1 MANMIDII
9 VNATDNASRQIDRIN
24 DSINRLGGSA
34 GKVTGVLAGMSG
46 SIAGLAPAV
55 AGVGALASTFASAGI
70 GAVAFGAVAVSS
82 ISGVVEASE
91 EIAKIE
97 EKIAQADSA
106 KERIKYQK
114 ELQQVMAGLNEHE
127 KKALSSLQEFQ
138 GWWGSFT
145 SQFDPQVFGVMA
157 QGLDLVRNTMT
168 ALTPAIT
175 SVGNVLNGFLE
186 RVNKGF
192 QTESAKQFFEYI
204 NSSAGSNLEALLTT
218 AGNLFMGFFGILRAF
233 QPLSQQF
240 NGGMVQMSENF
251 RKWGESLA
259 SSQGFQNFVAY
270 VQANTPPLLNLIKN
284 LWSFLVQ
291 LVQALAPLG
300 SAVLQVASSF
310 AQWLAQSNFMSTALN
325 LLKQAGQLLL
335 DNLSALKV
343 VLASVVAGFI
353 AFKVISTIVT
363 LVTTA
368 INIFKTLRT
377 TFIAVRTAV
386 MGLNMAFLA
395 NPITWVIAS
404 IVALIAIGVLL
415 WKNWDT
421 VKAKAL
427 ELWNCMKQA
436 WEGIKTAT
444 SQAITN
450 IITAV
455 TQWAS
460 NMWTKITQMWEQIK
474 TAFSNGVT
482 ATINLFKRLPMMVI
496 NAVIYMVG
504 FVIGLIVGFMIEM
517 ASAVSQGITKVVQ
530 FFQQLPSRVM
540 AFINNLKTSAVNGFK
555 TMMSNAKSAV
565 NSGINNVLSFFRSLP
580 SKVMSFINNLKNNL
594 VNGFKTMMNNA
605 KSAVNSGINNVVSF
619 FRSLPSKVMSFITSL
634 GSRLRS
640 GFTSMMNNA
649 KSAVSNGVR
658 NIISA
663 VKNFVS
669 SFLSAGK
676 GLLDAFVKGIKN
688 GISKAIGAVKDGM
701 SAIRDFL
708 PFSPAKKGALSDLD
722 KSGESFFPTFADG
735 MAGGLRP
742 MLRMAE
748 KGMGQLNSTLS
759 QPAETME
766 RLQGFN
772 FGQMRQSLDINIQ
785 VSGGVEVDGN
795 RTRQD
800 SQRITETVSGSV
812 DDVLRDL
819 RQAIRKR

>member
-9 VNATDNASRQIDRIN
+9 VNATDNASREIEGVHRAIE
-24 DSINRLGGSA
+24 RLGDSG
-34 GKVTGVLAGMSG
+34 GKVSIALAGVAG
-46 SIAGLAPAV
+46 AIAGLAPAV

-82 ISGVVEASE
+82 IGGVVAASE
-91 EIAKIE
+91 EIAEIE
-97 EKIAQADSA
+97 EKIKQADSA

-138 GWWGSFT
+138 SWWGGFT
-145 SQFDPQVFGVMA
+145 SQFDPQVFGIFSE
-157 QGLDLVRNTMT
+157 GLKLVQNTMT
-168 ALTPAIT
+168 MLTPAIQST
-175 SVGNVLNGFLE
+175 GEVLNNFLKQINDGFSSTQAH
-186 RVNKGF
+186 V
-192 QTESAKQFFEYI
+192 FFDYI
-204 NSSAGSNLEALLTT
+204 NETAGSSLQAILTT
-218 AGNLFMGFFGILRAF
+218 AGNLFLGFFNILDAF
-233 QPLSQQF
+233 APLANRF
-240 NGGMVQMSENF
+240 NAGMVSMSQSFLN
-251 RKWGESLA
+251 WSASLRD
-259 SSQGFQNFVAY
+259 SQGFQNFVSY

-325 LLKQAGQLLL
+325 LLRQAGQFLLQ
-335 DNLSALKV
+335 NLSALKV
-343 VLASVVAGFI
+343 VLAGVVAGFV
-353 AFKVISTIVT
+353 AFKVISTIVGI
-363 LVTTA
+363 VTSA
-368 INIFKTLRT
+368 ITIFKTLKT
-377 TFIAVRTAV
+377 TVTAVRTAV
-386 MGLNMAFLA
+386 MGLNLAFLS
-395 NPITWVIAS
+395 NPITWVIAG
-404 IVALIAIGVLL
+404 IVALIAVGVLL
-415 WKNWDT
+415 WQNWDT

-427 ELWNCMKQA
+427 ELWNWMKQA

-444 SQAITN
+444 SQAIQI

-460 NMWTKITQMWEQIK
+460 NMWSKVTQMWTQIK

-482 ATINLFKRLPMMVI
+482 ATINFFKRLPQNII
-496 NAVIYMVG
+496 NLVIYMTG
-504 FVIGLIVGFMIEM
+504 FVIGLVIGFMAEM
-517 ASAVSQGITKVVQ
+517 ASAVSQGIQAVIR

-540 AFINNLKTSAVNGFK
+540 
-555 TMMSNAKSAV
+555 
-565 NSGINNVLSFFRSLP
+565 
-580 SKVMSFINNLKNNL
+580 SFINNLKSSA
-594 VNGFKTMMNNA
+594 VSGFKSMMSSA

-619 FRSLPSKVMSFITSL
+619 FRSLPSKVMSFINNLKNSLVNGFKSMMTSAKSAVQSGISGVTQFFSQL
-634 GSRLRS
+634 PSRVMSIINNLKSSLVS
-640 GFTSMMNNA
+640 GFRNMMSSA
-649 KSAVSNGVR
+649 KSAVSSGVQG
-658 NIISA
+658 IISGIKGFA
-663 VKNFVS
+663 S

-676 GLLDAFVKGIKN
+676 GLIDAFAKGIK
-688 GISKAIGAVKDGM
+688 SAIGKAKSAVSAGM
-701 SAIRDFL
+701 KSIRNLL
-708 PFSPAKKGALSDLD
+708 PFSPAKEGPLSDLD

-748 KGMGQLNSTLS
+748 RGMSQLNGTLS
-759 QPAETME
+759 KPVAAME
-766 RLQGFN
+766 RLDSFR

-795 RTRQD
+795 RTRQA
-800 SQRITETVSGSV
+800 SEKVTETVSGSV